1 MINSG
6 HKPSSLTRKT
16 LENAKNEVS
25 DLIHK
30 YFKTWGKEKA
40 MSFVTGKSGILMSSV
55 RTLFGYETVKQ
66 VREKAFKKW
75 LPWYSDGQDDI
86 MEYLDDYY
94 GTLAGKATGKCPV
107 YA

>member
-1 MINSG
+1 M
-6 HKPSSLTRKT
+6 
-16 LENAKNEVS
+16 KN
-25 DLIHK
+25 HG
-30 YFKTWGKEKA
+30 GKSRICA
-40 MSFVTGKSGILMSSV
+40 RSTGKSGILRSSV

-66 VREKAFKKW
+66 VGKKAFKKW
-75 LPWYSDGQDDI
+75 LPWYSDVQDDI